1 VTGAGSAGGGTGR
14 AGGPRPN
21 RPNLLFI
28 LADQWRAQATG
39 YAGDP
44 NARTPHVDRLRDESV
59 SCTTAVSTTS
69 VCCPARASLLT
80 GQYPL
85 THGLFMNDVPLG
97 NGAVS
102 IAQAF
107 AAQGYDTGYIGKW
120 HVDGHGWEGFIPPQR
135 RQGFRFWR
143 ALECTHDYH
152 HSRYY
157 SDEDDSAAAAGAPV
171 LRTWEGYDAAAQTRC
186 AEAFIREH
194 AGAGRPFFLMLAWGP
209 PHGPYHTAPEQFR
222 ARFDPARIELRPNVP
237 AAHAGRA
244 RADLAGYCA
253 HIAALDACLGDLLRT
268 LGGCG
273 IAGQTVVVFTSDH
286 GDHLW
291 SHGLGGKQTPWD
303 ESIRVPLLVRLPRAL
318 GAGPREVDVPLA
330 TADIMPTLLGLCGVP
345 VPPTVQ
351 GTDRS
356 AAVAGREAPETAPGA
371 LVACYFVHGAFRKMG
386 GRHYRGIRTRRH
398 TYVRD
403 LRGPWLLY
411 DNLED
416 PYQLDNLCGRPEHRA
431 LQAEL
436 DRHLQE
442 LLDARGDE
450 FLPGEAYVER
460 WGYAVDPATGY
471 ALGSGMLQP
480 APFETSGRAPGG
492 APDGS
497 QGGRP

>member
-1 VTGAGSAGGGTGR
+1 VTGAGAGAGAGVAAGAAGGAAGR
-14 AGGPRPN
+14 
-21 RPNLLFI
+21 RPNLLLI

-39 YAGDP
+39 YAGDA

-59 SCTTAVSTTS
+59 SLATAVSTTS

-97 NGAVS
+97 GRAVS

-120 HVDGHGWEGFIPPQR
+120 HVDGHGWEGFIPPER

-157 SDEDDSAAAAGAPV
+157 SDEDDAAAAGGAPV
-171 LRTWEGYDAAAQTRC
+171 LRTWEGYDAEAQTRC

-194 AGAGRPFFLMLAWGP
+194 AGAGPAGDGSGRPFFLMLAWGP
-209 PHGPYHTAPEQFR
+209 PHGPYHTAPERYR
-222 ARFDPARIELRPNVP
+222 ADFDPARIELRPNVP
-237 AAHAGRA
+237 LAHAGRA
-244 RADLAGYCA
+244 REELAGYYA

-268 LGGCG
+268 LDGCG
-273 IAGQTVVVFTSDH
+273 LAERTVVVFTSDH

-291 SHGLGGKQTPWD
+291 SHGLAGKQTPWD
-303 ESIRVPLLVRLPRAL
+303 ESIRVPFLVRHPRAPGG
-318 GAGPREVDVPLA
+318 GARTVDAPFA
-330 TADIMPTLLGLCGVP
+330 TADVMPTLLGLCGVP
-345 VPPTVQ
+345 LPATVE
-351 GTDRS
+351 GSDLS
-356 AAVAGREAPETAPGA
+356 GAVLGGESPDAAPGA
-371 LVACYFVHGAFRKMG
+371 LVACYFVHGAFRRMG

-403 LRGPWLLY
+403 LQGPWLLY
-411 DNLED
+411 DNVAD
-416 PYQLDNLCGRPEHRA
+416 PYQGENLCGRPEHRA

-436 DRHLQE
+436 ERQLQA

-450 FLPGEAYVER
+450 FLPGDAYVER

-471 ALGSGMLQP
+471 ALGSGMLEP
-480 APFETSGRAPGG
+480 APFGTAGRA
-492 APDGS
+492 
-497 QGGRP
+497 